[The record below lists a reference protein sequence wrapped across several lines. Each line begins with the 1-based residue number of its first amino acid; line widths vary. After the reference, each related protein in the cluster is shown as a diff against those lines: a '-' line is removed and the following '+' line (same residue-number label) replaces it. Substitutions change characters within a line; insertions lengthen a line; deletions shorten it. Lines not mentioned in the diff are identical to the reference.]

1 MPFFLTV
8 LALLAIWILYGTIRM
23 AIDPKYREEQ
33 IAQAK
38 KGKNASDEY
47 YKQRYYYWYDQSFN
61 TIHGA
66 FKHSQRDKYAHR
78 KAMKDI
84 EKSYYR

>member
-38 KGKNASDEY
+38 KA
-47 YKQRYYYWYDQSFN
+47 RTPPMN
-61 TIHGA
+61 TTNNDTTIGTTNPTIP
-66 FKHSQRDKYAHR
+66 FTEHSSTAKGINMPTAKR
-78 KAMKDI
+78 
-84 EKSYYR
+84 

>member
-23 AIDPKYREEQ
+23 GFDPKYREEQ

-47 YKQRYYYWYDQSFN
+47 YEHDTTIGTTNPTIPFTECSSTAKGIN
-61 TIHGA
+61 TPTA
-66 FKHSQRDKYAHR
+66 KR
-78 KAMKDI
+78 
-84 EKSYYR
+84 